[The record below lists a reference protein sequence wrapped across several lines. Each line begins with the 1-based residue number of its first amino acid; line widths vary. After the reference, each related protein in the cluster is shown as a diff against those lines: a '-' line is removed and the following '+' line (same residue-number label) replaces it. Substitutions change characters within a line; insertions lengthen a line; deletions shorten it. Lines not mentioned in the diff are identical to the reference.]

1 MTSKMPPEGLTYV
14 IDDDDAARDS
24 LAFLIR
30 SAGFGVKAYSAP
42 IAFLDDAASLRDGCI
57 ITDIR
62 MPGMDGIELLRRLRR
77 LGVQMPVIFVTGHG
91 DIPLAVEAIRSG
103 AIDFLEKPFD

>member
-1 MTSKMPPEGLTYV
+1 MPPEGCAYI
-14 IDDDDAARDS
+14 IDDDDAARES

-30 SAGFGVKAYSAP
+30 SAGLSVHAYSDPA
-42 IAFLDDAASLRDGCI
+42 AFLDDLALVRSGCI

-62 MPGMDGIELLRRLRR
+62 MPHMDGIELLRRLRKH
-77 LGVQMPVIFVTGHG
+77 GVPLPVIIVTGHG

-103 AIDFLEKPFD
+103 ALDFL